1 VGKRLDKL
9 DDVEKV
15 CNLEKKGNK
24 IWTVIQYQ
32 NKKVNERMSMIEEK
46 LESADF

>member
-15 CNLEKKGNK
+15 CNLEIKGNK